1 MVFLGA
7 IGVLFVVVS
16 GLTHTGVLQWIVKK
30 LNHHQH
36 HLPANT
42 PALTRKNPHLHRDGD
57 FFLNQISYTLLALTY
72 GRACLRSVIDAS
84 IITLTVSQPFYA
96 GRDPESSCAYAST

>member
-30 LNHHQH
+30 LIHHQH
-36 HLPANT
+36 HLPAPP
-42 PALTRKNPHLHRDGD
+42 PALTKKSPSPSRRG
-57 FFLNQISYTLLALTY
+57 FFLNLISYTLLALTY